1 MIIVNP
7 VLSFEF
13 SSIDSES
20 LEFSPCLAIMA
31 RGILVPLGIIA
42 MHRG

>member
-1 MIIVNP
+1 MIIPNA

-13 SSIDSES
+13 SPIDSES

-31 RGILVPLGIIA
+31 HGILVPLGIIA
-42 MHRG
+42 MYRG